1 MSDRS
6 APTWP
11 AECGEE
17 PGWWQRVRSA
27 FEDNETT
34 LDLFNC
40 QIGRI
45 GGRALVERG
54 LPNLRQL
61 TTLNL
66 GAEYSFSASGY
77 NSIGPGGATAL
88 ATQGLFH
95 LAQLTSLDLGFN
107 SIGPEGATALATHGL
122 PHVTQLTSLNLWSN
136 SIGPEGARALATQG
150 LPH

>member
-1 MSDRS
+1 MGDRS

-27 FEDNETT
+27 VEDNETT

-40 QIGRI
+40 QIGRK

-54 LPNLRQL
+54 LPHLPQL

-66 GAEYSFSASGY
+66 GADKRRKTNG
-77 NSIGPGGATAL
+77 
-88 ATQGLFH
+88 
-95 LAQLTSLDLGFN
+95 
-107 SIGPEGATALATHGL
+107 IGPEGATALATQGL
-122 PHVTQLTSLNLWSN
+122 PHVTQLT
-136 SIGPEGARALATQG
+136 
-150 LPH
+150 

>member
-34 LDLFNC
+34 LDLFDC

-54 LPNLRQL
+54 LPHLPQL

-77 NSIGPGGATAL
+77 NSIGP
-88 ATQGLFH
+88 
-95 LAQLTSLDLGFN
+95 
-107 SIGPEGATALATHGL
+107 EGAA
-122 PHVTQLTSLNLWSN
+122 
-136 SIGPEGARALATQG
+136 ALATQG